1 MLAVVPTALGAGPC
15 RREAADPSA
24 AMSHEP
30 RETSAT
36 RASRY
41 GASSAPVSAAP
52 REVRASSLVSPLP
65 VVFSFLLLSLAT
77 LGLARHAGVVPR
89 RALGQGA
96 GDQEMPPHADVRVPL
111 PVLVV
116 GLPKAGTTSL
126 ASYFACGGLDTSHYK
141 CVDLAEGDDSFA
153 SDGSTME
160 QTCGRCIRD
169 ALAANEPPLLSCG
182 NFEAWAQM
190 DVAGKPLA
198 RSGEVGLDDD
208 GAGGEASE
216 DTCFFPQI
224 DALDALDAEFP
235 KATLVLNRRA
245 SPEAWLQS
253 VDEWNDLRER
263 LRDCDV
269 GGLPAGAGAAG
280 PEGDAELLAFVERH
294 EANVR
299 AFVAA
304 HPSHAL
310 VEVTIEDPEAGKALE
325 AAFGIPAEC
334 WGRENA
340 NELGSRLGNFRP
352 PQKPS
357 GGTEKV
363 LVF

>member
-1 MLAVVPTALGAGPC
+1 
-15 RREAADPSA
+15 
-24 AMSHEP
+24 MSYEP
-30 RETSAT
+30 REKDKM
-36 RASRY
+36 RASY
-41 GASSAPVSAAP
+41 SSAPVSAASHGP
-52 REVRASSLVSPLP
+52 SRSSSHWP
-65 VVFSFLLLSLAT
+65 VVFAFLLLSLAT
-77 LGLARHAGVVPR
+77 MGLARHAGVVPR

-96 GDQEMPPHADVRVPL
+96 GGQEISRHGAVRISL

-141 CVDLAEGDDSFA
+141 CVTLAEGDDSFA
-153 SDGSTME
+153 STGSTME

-169 ALAANEPPLLSCG
+169 ALAMNEPPLRSCG

-190 DVAGKPLA
+190 DVAGRPLA
-198 RSGEVGLDDD
+198 RSGEVGLDGA
-208 GAGGEASE
+208 GAGGGASD

-245 SPEAWLQS
+245 SPEAWLRS
-253 VDEWNDLRER
+253 VDGWNDLRER

-269 GGLPAGAGAAG
+269 GGLPAGAGAEG

-299 AFVAA
+299 AFVSA
-304 HPSHAL
+304 HPSHEL
-310 VEVTIEDPEAGKALE
+310 VEVTIEDPDAGRALE

-340 NELGSRLGNFRP
+340 GELGSLEGNAAAAPRR
-352 PQKPS
+352 KPS
-357 GGTEKV
+357 GGKGKV

>member
-1 MLAVVPTALGAGPC
+1 MS
-15 RREAADPSA
+15 REPQGTNK
-24 AMSHEP
+24 MS
-30 RETSAT
+30 
-36 RASRY
+36 ASRY
-41 GASSAPVSAAP
+41 DASSAPVSAASRP
-52 REVRASSLVSPLP
+52 SRHTSSHWFFVSA
-65 VVFSFLLLSLAT
+65 FLLLSLAT

-96 GDQEMPPHADVRVPL
+96 GGQEISRHGAVRISL

-141 CVDLAEGDDSFA
+141 CVTLAEGDDSFA
-153 SDGSTME
+153 STGSTME

-169 ALAANEPPLLSCG
+169 ALAMNEPPLRSCG

-190 DVAGKPLA
+190 DVAGRPLA
-198 RSGEVGLDDD
+198 RSGEVGLDGA
-208 GAGGEASE
+208 GAGGGASD

-245 SPEAWLQS
+245 SPEAWLRS
-253 VDEWNDLRER
+253 VDGWNDLRER

-269 GGLPAGAGAAG
+269 GGLPAGAGAEG

-299 AFVAA
+299 AFVSA
-304 HPSHAL
+304 HPSHEL
-310 VEVTIEDPEAGKALE
+310 VEVTIEDPDAGRALE

-340 NELGSRLGNFRP
+340 GELGSLEGNAAAAPRR
-352 PQKPS
+352 KPS
-357 GGTEKV
+357 GGKGKV

>member
-1 MLAVVPTALGAGPC
+1 
-15 RREAADPSA
+15 
-24 AMSHEP
+24 MSHEP
-30 RETSAT
+30 RETKKM

-41 GASSAPVSAAP
+41 GASSAPVFAAS
-52 REVRASSLVSPLP
+52 RVSLSTVSSHWP
-65 VVFSFLLLSLAT
+65 VLSFLLLALAT

-96 GDQEMPPHADVRVPL
+96 GGQEMPPHDDVRVSL

-141 CVDLAEGDDSFA
+141 CVDLVEGDDSFA
-153 SDGSTME
+153 SDGSTMD

-169 ALAANEPPLLSCG
+169 ALATNEPPLRSCG

-198 RSGEVGLDDD
+198 RSGVAGLDGA
-208 GAGGEASE
+208 GAGGEAPD

-253 VDEWNDLRER
+253 VDDWNDLRER

-269 GGLPAGAGAAG
+269 GGLPAGAGAVG
-280 PEGDAELLAFVERH
+280 PEGDAELLAFVEGH

-304 HPSHAL
+304 HPSHTL
-310 VEVTIEDPEAGKALE
+310 VEVTIEDPDAGRALE

-334 WGRENA
+334 WRRENA
-340 NELGSRLGNFRP
+340 NELGSWEGNAAAAP
-352 PQKPS
+352 PRKPS
-357 GGTEKV
+357 GGTGKV